1 MKLTA
6 FSYLDTHA
14 LDSKA
19 IHLRPVEK
27 NLCDARSLKSKCTS
41 GRAVNQRFDEEHHD
55 RVRSCCRIFP
65 YETAQR
71 KHKAGIVL
79 LFTEAGRGT
88 VRGR

>member
-1 MKLTA
+1 VKLTA
-6 FSYLDTHA
+6 FSYLDTLA

-27 NLCDARSLKSKCTS
+27 YLCDARSLKSKCTC

-65 YETAQR
+65 HETAQR
-71 KHKAGIVL
+71 KHKVGIEL
-79 LFTEAGRGT
+79 LFAEAGRGT
-88 VRGR
+88 A

>member
-27 NLCDARSLKSKCTS
+27 YLCDARSLKSKCTS
-41 GRAVNQRFDEEHHD
+41 GRAVNQRFDEEHHH
-55 RVRSCCRIFP
+55 RVRSCCRIYP
-65 YETAQR
+65 YEKAQR
-71 KHKAGIVL
+71 KHKAGIEL
-79 LFTEAGRGT
+79 LFAEAGRGT
-88 VRGR
+88 A